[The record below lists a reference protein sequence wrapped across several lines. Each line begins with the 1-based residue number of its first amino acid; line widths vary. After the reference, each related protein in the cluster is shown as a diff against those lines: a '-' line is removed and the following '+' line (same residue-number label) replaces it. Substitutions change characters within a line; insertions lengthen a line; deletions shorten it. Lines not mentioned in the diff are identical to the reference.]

1 MTKLI
6 YHKLFIN
13 DKASDFKGRYSEA
26 VVYNVQTIKPNQR
39 NIKSPL

>member
-26 VVYNVQTIKPNQR
+26 VVYNAQIINPSQR
-39 NIKSPL
+39 SIKSLL